1 MCVVNV
7 WYVLCN
13 ILHICHPRVFYDQ
26 VQSYYLSIQQI
37 FVSVIVI
44 SHFPSTTIYQD
55 LLQKYQVSYK
65 KYILLV
71 HRKQMGSQPTL
82 FRWGLCC
89 LSFKFSV
96 GFFCCFFVWWGLCC
110 LSFKISVGFFLVFF
124 WFCVQCCRQC
134 LWIVHSWFLCW
145 FTLALTFSKCL
156 FLGSGDG
163 YLSSISA
170 ILQLFPWLPNLLGR
184 KTCHL

>member
-1 MCVVNV
+1 MCLVNV

-37 FVSVIVI
+37 FVSVVVV

-96 GFFCCFFVWWGLCC
+96 GFFLV
-110 LSFKISVGFFLVFF
+110 FFLVFIF
-124 WFCVQCCRQC
+124 GSVFNVAGSVSE
-134 LWIVHSWFLCW
+134 LFILD
-145 FTLALTFSKCL
+145 FSV
-156 FLGSGDG
+156 G
-163 YLSSISA
+163 
-170 ILQLFPWLPNLLGR
+170 LL
-184 KTCHL
+184 